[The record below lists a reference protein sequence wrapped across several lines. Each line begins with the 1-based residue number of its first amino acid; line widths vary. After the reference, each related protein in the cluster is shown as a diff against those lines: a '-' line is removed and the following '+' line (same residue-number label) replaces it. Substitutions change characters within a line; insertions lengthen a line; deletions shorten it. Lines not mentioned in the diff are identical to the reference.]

1 MECFERA
8 TRGRVVRSSVQWA
21 DNGQPVAGGALYRQF
36 HRQFFGCSRPAVWR
50 SRCVLLGVSRTDRS
64 PLFFSALLSAFLVR
78 LRCHSTMLLMV
89 NRLLEPVYARPWRS
103 SNLSLGNAVRCWD
116 HLDMISKCGV
126 GGFGR
131 RRSWWSRK
139 EMLFMD
145 FLLRMYFL
153 KKYVA
158 LSVQANNNFLILIEI
173 DLDIGILGNK
183 TFTNFLFLS
192 YCAT

>member
-116 HLDMISKCGV
+116 HLDMISKCGECGWVWEEKKLVVEEGDV
-126 GGFGR
+126 GYRF
-131 RRSWWSRK
+131 S
-139 EMLFMD
+139 FAYV
-145 FLLRMYFL
+145 LLEEVRCF
-153 KKYVA
+153 
-158 LSVQANNNFLILIEI
+158 
-173 DLDIGILGNK
+173 IGTG
-183 TFTNFLFLS
+183 
-192 YCAT
+192 